1 MKAPKFIYIVYK
13 LDFNDNRIPG
23 FIPQYVDFITCSKKE
38 ANIRRKMLVMAGY
51 ACDTLAF
58 EFNVCHEYAFKN
70 LTPGCLFNGHSKHYD
85 ELERMMYEEMCK
97 RNRDC

>member
-23 FIPQYVDFITCSKKE
+23 FIPQYVDIVTCGKKE

-51 ACDTLAF
+51 ACDVLVFDFAT
-58 EFNVCHEYAFKN
+58 CYEYAFKN
-70 LTPGCLFNGHSKHYD
+70 LTPECILNDKHYD
-85 ELERMMYEEMCK
+85 KLERMMYEEMCK
-97 RNRDC
+97 RNLNK